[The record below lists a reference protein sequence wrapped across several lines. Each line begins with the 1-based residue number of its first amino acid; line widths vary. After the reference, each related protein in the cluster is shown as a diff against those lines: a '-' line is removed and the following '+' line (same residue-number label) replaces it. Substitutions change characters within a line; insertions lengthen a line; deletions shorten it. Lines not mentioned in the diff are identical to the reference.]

1 MKILVGYNGGEV
13 GRLALSLARDFAKQ
27 NHAFVYIITSMEGG
41 ASEKKSDIEKAEND
55 LNFAKNLMENSKV
68 ECDAQQSVRGLSPGE
83 DIVKFAEENDI
94 DHIFLGIRKK
104 SLAQKAILGSTARY
118 VILKAPC
125 PVTSVKFKLEGMTPD
140 KLLKDR
146 QILVVDD
153 EPDIL
158 ETVEELLDMCNIDT
172 AKSYEDAKKR
182 LENNVYDI
190 AILDIMGVRGYDILA
205 LARNRDIPALML
217 TAHALTPENLKAS
230 IQKGAGAYIPK
241 DALANLTDHVAELIK
256 SGIEGGPSK
265 GSWFASLK
273 PFFDKSFGKGWQD
286 KDRSFWNTFDDTY
299 GG

>member
-27 NHAFVYIITSMEGG
+27 NHAFVYIITSMAGG

-55 LNFAKNLMENSKV
+55 LTFAKTLMKNSTV
-68 ECDAQQSVRGLSPGE
+68 ACDAQQSVRGLSPGE

-104 SLAQKAILGSTARY
+104 SRTKKAILGSTARY

-125 PVTSVKFKLEGMTPD
+125 PVTSVKFKLAGMNPE

-146 QILVVDD
+146 QVLVVDD

-158 ETVEELLDMCNIDT
+158 ETVEELLDMCNVDT
-172 AKSYEDAKKR
+172 ANSYENAKKL
-182 LENNVYDI
+182 LEDNMYDI

-217 TAHALTPENLKAS
+217 TAHALTPENLKTS
-230 IQKGAGAYIPK
+230 IEKGASAYIPK
-241 DALANLTDHVAELIK
+241 DALANLTDHVADLIK
-256 SGIEGGPSK
+256 SRIKGDPSN
-265 GSWFASLK
+265 GSWFATLK
-273 PFFDKSFGKGWQD
+273 PLFDKSFGRGWQD